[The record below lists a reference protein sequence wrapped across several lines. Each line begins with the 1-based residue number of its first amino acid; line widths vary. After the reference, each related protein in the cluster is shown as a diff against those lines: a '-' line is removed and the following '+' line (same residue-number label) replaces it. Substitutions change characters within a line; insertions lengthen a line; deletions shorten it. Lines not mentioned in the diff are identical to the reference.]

1 MKQGVG
7 FRKSAVFAVG
17 GLWMLVQGPGLAFAR
32 PSEEAFGRCVD
43 LELQRLRNAP
53 GMSTVRERIEREW
66 ELLASLGGSELSPMA
81 QWTLS
86 ELHRTAGE
94 WAVTRPSSEA
104 KAAADVHHASL
115 RALVGPERAQAFIA
129 LERRRRTAVEFSRL
143 GREFMALFKK
153 GQMAGRGGIA
163 DHSLCLKLLSASEDL
178 LRAEGVAF
186 ERFVNSAQHEGIR
199 ILPTAQAQAAASSQ
213 PAAPRLSQMAARLK
227 ERFGVSLSFVPEEL
241 LEDRSKGVFKV
252 REKRVSLSVASLE
265 RLGLDATGAHEVNH
279 VAHFHLRR
287 TGQSSPFDF
296 ELAADPALARLSAD
310 DVGYLYFMHGT
321 EIPAHSITLVFQAFD
336 LRRLILSIREKPKWQ
351 VLKQQEEL
359 ARAIVQ
365 DLQDISF
372 RMQSLSERST
382 RHLKEASTRLK
393 TLSRAVEANL
403 ENDVKLAIVGFE
415 NPRPGDDALR
425 LEVSLRIR
433 TGVEM
438 RFSVLDR
445 MVTDL
450 GRKVILAQDVY
461 TQTGKGLDLLYRLRS
476 QLLGRLAGHL
486 GARVKALDDFEW
498 RFKRIEQR
506 ARIAETALNADGDF
520 PQGVL
525 DALVREVLDVRD
537 LTRVLVGQD
546 LPAPLEV
553 SPISSKAEGPAN
565 PGASSSEPPGLL
577 GPFQRFWKRISARS

>member
-1 MKQGVG
+1 M
-7 FRKSAVFAVG
+7 
-17 GLWMLVQGPGLAFAR
+17 AR
-32 PSEEAFGRCVD
+32 P
-43 LELQRLRNAP
+43 
-53 GMSTVRERIEREW
+53 T
-66 ELLASLGGSELSPMA
+66 
-81 QWTLS
+81 
-86 ELHRTAGE
+86 
-94 WAVTRPSSEA
+94 SEA
-104 KAAADVHHASL
+104 KAVFETHQASL
-115 RALVGPERAQAFIA
+115 KALVGAERTQTFVA
-129 LERRRRTAVEFSRL
+129 LERRRRAANEFTRL

-163 DHSLCLKLLSASEDL
+163 DHALCLKLLSASEDL
-178 LRAEGVAF
+178 LRMEGVPF
-186 ERFVNSAQHEGIR
+186 ERFVNSGQLEEIR
-199 ILPTAQAQAAASSQ
+199 ILPVAST
-213 PAAPRLSQMAARLK
+213 RLGQMALKLK

-252 REKRVSLSVASLE
+252 REKRVSLSVASIE

-279 VAHFHLRR
+279 VAHFHMRR
-287 TGQSSPFDF
+287 TGRSSPFDF
-296 ELAADPALARLSAD
+296 ELAADPSLARLSAD

-336 LRRLILSIREKPKWQ
+336 LRRLILSIREKPSWQ
-351 VLKQQEEL
+351 TLKKQEEM
-359 ARAIVQ
+359 ARSVVQ

-382 RHLKEASTRLK
+382 RHLKEAATRLK
-393 TLSRAVEANL
+393 SLSRSVDANL

-415 NPRPGDDALR
+415 NPRPMEDALR

-445 MVTDL
+445 TVTDL

-461 TQTGKGLDLLYRLRS
+461 TQTGKGLDILYRLRA
-476 QLLGRLAGHL
+476 QLLGSLAGHL
-486 GARVKALDDFEW
+486 GSRVKALDDFEW

-506 ARIAETALNADGDF
+506 ARIAETALNADGVF

-537 LTRVLVGQD
+537 LTRLLVGQD
-546 LPAPLEV
+546 LPAPFEI
-553 SPISSKAEGPAN
+553 SPIPSQAEGPAN
-565 PGASSSEPPGLL
+565 PGPSISESPGLL
-577 GPFQRFWKRISARS
+577 GPFQRFWKRISVRS

>member
-1 MKQGVG
+1 MKKGVG
-7 FRKSAVFAVG
+7 TGKSAFFAIG
-17 GLWMLVQGPGLAFAR
+17 GLLVLTPGGSFAR

-53 GMSTVRERIEREW
+53 GMSTVRDRIEREF
-66 ELLASLGGSELSPMA
+66 ELLSSLGGSELSPMT

-86 ELHRTAGE
+86 ELRRTAGE
-94 WAVTRPSSEA
+94 WAVTRPSLEA
-104 KAAADVHHASL
+104 KAAAEAHQASL

-129 LERRRRTAVEFSRL
+129 LERRRRTAIEFSRL

-163 DHSLCLKLLSASEDL
+163 DHALCLKLLSASEDL

-199 ILPTAQAQAAASSQ
+199 ILPASLQ
-213 PAAPRLSQMAARLK
+213 PVAPRLSQMATRLK

-287 TGQSSPFDF
+287 TGQVSPFDF

-336 LRRLILSIREKPKWQ
+336 LRRLILSIREKPNWQ
-351 VLKQQEEL
+351 TLKQQEEM
-359 ARAIVQ
+359 AHSVVQ

-445 MVTDL
+445 SITDL

-476 QLLGRLAGHL
+476 QLLGSLAGHL
-486 GARVKALDDFEW
+486 GSRVKALDDFEW

-506 ARIAETALNADGDF
+506 ARIAETALNADGAF

-525 DALVREVLDVRD
+525 DALVREVLEVRD
-537 LTRVLVGQD
+537 LTRLLVSQD
-546 LPAPLEV
+546 LPAPLDIA
-553 SPISSKAEGPAN
+553 PISSKAEGPAN
-565 PGASSSEPPGLL
+565 PGPSVSESPGLL

>member
-1 MKQGVG
+1 MGTAKVG
-7 FRKSAVFAVG
+7 MFAVG
-17 GLWMLVQGPGLAFAR
+17 GLWMVLSGPAYAR
-32 PSEEAFGRCVD
+32 PSNEAFGQCVD

-53 GMSTVRERIEREW
+53 GMSTVRDRIEREF
-66 ELLASLGGSELSPMA
+66 ELLANLGGSELSPMA

-86 ELHRTAGE
+86 ELRRTADQ
-94 WAVTRPSSEA
+94 WAVARPTSEA
-104 KAAADVHHASL
+104 KAAAEAHQASL
-115 RALVGPERAQAFIA
+115 KALVGAERAQTFLA
-129 LERRRRTAVEFSRL
+129 LERRRRTAIEFSRL

-163 DHSLCLKLLSASEDL
+163 DHALCLKLLSASEDL
-178 LRAEGVAF
+178 LRMEGVSF

-199 ILPTAQAQAAASSQ
+199 ILPAQS
-213 PAAPRLSQMAARLK
+213 PRLSQMALRLK

-296 ELAADPALARLSAD
+296 ELAADPSLARLSAD

-336 LRRLILSIREKPKWQ
+336 LRRLILSIREKPSWQ
-351 VLKQQEEL
+351 TLKKQEEL
-359 ARAIVQ
+359 AHSVVQ

-382 RHLKEASTRLK
+382 RHLKEAATRLK
-393 TLSRAVEANL
+393 SLSRSVDANL

-415 NPRPGDDALR
+415 NPRPTEESLR
-425 LEVSLRIR
+425 LEVTLRIR

-445 MVTDL
+445 AVTDL

-461 TQTGKGLDLLYRLRS
+461 TQTGKGLDLLYRFRS
-476 QLLGRLAGHL
+476 QLLGSLAGHL
-486 GARVKALDDFEW
+486 GSRVKALDDFEW

-506 ARIAETALNADGDF
+506 ARIAETALNADGAF

-525 DALVREVLDVRD
+525 DALVREVLEVRD

-546 LPAPLEV
+546 LPAPFEV

-565 PGASSSEPPGLL
+565 PGPSALESPGLL

>member
-1 MKQGVG
+1 MGTAKVG
-7 FRKSAVFAVG
+7 MFAVA
-17 GLWMLVQGPGLAFAR
+17 GLWMVLSGPAYAR
-32 PSEEAFGRCVD
+32 PSNEAFGQCVD

-53 GMSTVRERIEREW
+53 GMSTVRDRIEREF
-66 ELLASLGGSELSPMA
+66 ELLANLGGSELSPMA

-86 ELHRTAGE
+86 ELRRTADQ
-94 WAVTRPSSEA
+94 WAVARPTSEA
-104 KAAADVHHASL
+104 KAAAEAHQASL
-115 RALVGPERAQAFIA
+115 KALVGAERAQTFLA
-129 LERRRRTAVEFSRL
+129 LERRRRTAIEFSRL

-163 DHSLCLKLLSASEDL
+163 DHALCLKLLSASEDL
-178 LRAEGVAF
+178 LRMEGVSF

-199 ILPTAQAQAAASSQ
+199 ILPAQS
-213 PAAPRLSQMAARLK
+213 PRMSQMALRLK

-296 ELAADPALARLSAD
+296 ELAADPSLARLSAD

-336 LRRLILSIREKPKWQ
+336 LRRLILSIREKPSWQ
-351 VLKQQEEL
+351 TLKKQEEL
-359 ARAIVQ
+359 AHSVVQ

-382 RHLKEASTRLK
+382 RHLKEAATRLK
-393 TLSRAVEANL
+393 SLSRSVDANL

-415 NPRPGDDALR
+415 NPRPTEEALR
-425 LEVSLRIR
+425 LEVTLRIR

-445 MVTDL
+445 TVTDL

-461 TQTGKGLDLLYRLRS
+461 TQTGKGLDLLYRFRS
-476 QLLGRLAGHL
+476 QLLGSLAGHL
-486 GARVKALDDFEW
+486 GSRVKSLDDFEW

-506 ARIAETALNADGDF
+506 ARIAETALNADGAF

-525 DALVREVLDVRD
+525 DALVREVLEVRD

-546 LPAPLEV
+546 LPAPFEV

-565 PGASSSEPPGLL
+565 PGPSVSESPGLL